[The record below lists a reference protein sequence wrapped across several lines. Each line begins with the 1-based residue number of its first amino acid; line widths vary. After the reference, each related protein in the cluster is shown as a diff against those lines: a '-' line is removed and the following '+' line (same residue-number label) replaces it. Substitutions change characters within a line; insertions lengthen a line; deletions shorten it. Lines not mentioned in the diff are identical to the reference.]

1 MKAKIKNVEVEGTV
15 TEMRELL
22 GIAVEHTVKFVQNT
36 TPKATKQH
44 HTRTVMYD
52 KHWTHKD
59 LNVLR
64 DKWIVGLKGGK
75 KRMLHNKR
83 VAKELGRTYAACSQ
97 QMWLLKAKVIA

>member
-59 LNVLR
+59 LNVL
-64 DKWIVGLKGGK
+64 WINDSLFLHDWLKK
-75 KRMLHNKR
+75 SNCIQFQFFFVL
-83 VAKELGRTYAACSQ
+83 
-97 QMWLLKAKVIA
+97 